1 MLTNSTQKV
10 TSPYSLQ
17 VGTAAQQL
25 QKLKATRLLVNNL
38 KSKITQNRPS
48 KLSTESRQK
57 SLEAGQRVAQVKE
70 TQ

>member
-48 KLSTESRQK
+48 KLSSESRQK
-57 SLEAGQRVAQVKE
+57 SLEASQRVAQVKE

>member
-48 KLSTESRQK
+48 KLSSEPRQK